1 MHPIYMKGRTKVK
14 NAKKHFSRALTL
26 LLSVLFIFQSV
37 SVPAFAAENPT
48 ENIET
53 IVENVL
59 VEEDSTFTLANANVQ
74 ISDEYGNETDYISE
88 VQIPDIEQST
98 ETNVEDGIAVVTDYP
113 GDDMVYLTQ
122 RWLNQEY
129 GHVAGFGSVPENG
142 KTGWDTVYG
151 LTRAL
156 QIELGITSLA
166 NNFGPTT
173 QRLYGQNPLQRQ
185 DGVTNRKFA
194 ILQGALWCK
203 GYCPGYNLYEAADG
217 TIVFNGVF
225 DADVEEA
232 VIELKTDAGFI
243 NPNGVVTVNVMKALM
258 TMDTFKLLSSYG
270 GTAAVRE
277 MQQKL
282 NRKYEAYTGITP
294 CDGVYGR
301 NTNKALIYALQAEEG
316 LPTSVANGNF
326 GNTTKLCCP
335 EIPYIRNST
344 AARRYP
350 GTSSGSYYS
359 ASQIASITELLQFA
373 LLVNGFDVGEI
384 DGVFGPATQQALRA
398 FQKKMSIPQ
407 TGKADKTTWLS
418 LFVSCGDTSRS
429 AKAADCATILTA
441 AKAKT
446 LYDNGYRYIGR
457 YLTGTYNGGISKAI
471 TRAEAQIIFDAGLNF
486 FPIYQTSANSNSYFT
501 SAQGTKDAKAAIT
514 AAASLGIP
522 ANTIIYFAVD
532 YDCLDYQITSNV
544 IPYFESVHEVMSNSI
559 YRTGIYGTR
568 NACTRVSEKGY
579 ACSSFVGDMSTG
591 FSGNLGFS
599 MPDNWAF
606 DQFYTTSIGSG
617 SGYLEIDK
625 DGFSGRDYGVSK
637 LDEPK
642 HIAELPDITFAVEE
656 GLSIELEGPVVNV
669 LGVESSIFKT
679 KFEMDLGFDDLIDY
693 EYDVKKGV
701 YKVTVGLVESER
713 DPSLKTENYAELKE
727 MIRCFGGHTT
737 TTTWNNYQK
746 LRSKLKK
753 TSFDFGFEFDG
764 TISGYIEIDAKTN
777 EVREGG
783 VIFMAE
789 AETDISTP
797 IYPCVFLRFEIS
809 GSLETK
815 LYFELKETGQI
826 GLDGS
831 VDFSVG
837 LQAGIAAG
845 IEDLLMAY
853 AGGSGTLNCKIDN
866 FSEPL
871 SETLEASVDLAV
883 FLEIE
888 VLLWESTYEWRFA
901 ELQIYP
907 QAKMSEASLMAIT
920 RDDLKFIEP
929 LQDVVTYNINPTT
942 YKPNVQRYCS
952 PRIVE
957 LDNGKMLMTYIDD
970 LSSRSDENRTV
981 LMYSIYNGTS
991 WSVAQPVFDDGTM
1004 DYAPIMYPD
1013 GNGGAHI
1020 VWQNSK
1026 TVFGTDVTL
1035 DEMSTNMELYYTHWD
1050 GNTFS
1055 GTVALTNNTE
1065 YETNYNLISNGNNV
1079 AVVWQQNSENDPFAL
1094 EGTNSI
1100 HRKQLI
1106 GGIWQ
1111 TEEVIASNLSVVNSI
1126 ACSYVNNNSVV
1137 AYSVKTNT
1145 DLSSVDDMEVYYYS
1159 GTELTKVTEN
1169 NTSDT
1174 SVCFSNE
1181 ELYWLSNGSIMCM
1194 TGGNTEI
1201 IEAAITNL
1209 SESVSTFKVLK
1220 NSNNQKAIVWEQT
1233 DEKAQFYGAYYN
1245 DALDEFGTISPL
1257 TAGNDVIRGWD
1268 ACMMSTGKIEL
1279 AYCAAETLEEAVN
1292 GRTYGQIDLIQQEAE
1307 EFYDV
1312 SVNQIVTY
1320 SDEVVAGETITLS
1333 VDVYNNG
1340 SMDISSF
1347 DVEIVDS
1354 NGNIVESCVLNE
1366 TLTIGGNA
1374 NLEIPFTI
1382 PQSISRADYTL
1393 RITPHD
1399 ETDTMLSD
1407 NETSFGI
1414 GYADL
1419 AVKNVQEIDT
1429 DTGRQLQITVTNQG
1443 YETIETAQL
1452 KIYAGSIQGTLLTNI
1467 NITELDA
1474 GEEVILT
1481 YDIAETSLNP
1491 DPLEPNLY
1499 YLLLV
1504 TDSDEANYS
1513 NNARDVFVHADCAI
1527 SLIAGNGG
1535 TVQGAGTYNYGSMVT
1550 ISAIPNEGFIFE
1562 GWYENNKRL
1571 DNLSDEYTFTAF
1583 TNRSIEAR
1591 FIPNDMTITDVEIL
1605 GTLET
1610 ENVLVFSAK
1619 AEGGYQPYEWEY
1631 NIYKGED
1638 LCYSVESSTLDYFE
1652 WTPTDTGEY
1661 TVVTSVTDETGYTV
1675 TYSKQFSIT

>member
-1 MHPIYMKGRTKVK
+1 
-14 NAKKHFSRALTL
+14 
-26 LLSVLFIFQSV
+26 
-37 SVPAFAAENPT
+37 
-48 ENIET
+48 
-53 IVENVL
+53 
-59 VEEDSTFTLANANVQ
+59 
-74 ISDEYGNETDYISE
+74 
-88 VQIPDIEQST
+88 
-98 ETNVEDGIAVVTDYP
+98 
-113 GDDMVYLTQ
+113 
-122 RWLNQEY
+122 
-129 GHVAGFGSVPENG
+129 
-142 KTGWDTVYG
+142 
-151 LTRAL
+151 
-156 QIELGITSLA
+156 
-166 NNFGPTT
+166 
-173 QRLYGQNPLQRQ
+173 
-185 DGVTNRKFA
+185 
-194 ILQGALWCK
+194 
-203 GYCPGYNLYEAADG
+203 
-217 TIVFNGVF
+217 
-225 DADVEEA
+225 
-232 VIELKTDAGFI
+232 
-243 NPNGVVTVNVMKALM
+243 MKALM
-258 TMDTFKLLSSYG
+258 SMDTFKLLSSYG
-270 GTAAVRE
+270 GTAEVRE
-277 MQQKL
+277 MQQRL
-282 NRKYEAYTGITP
+282 NRKYEAYTGLTP

-316 LPTSVANGNF
+316 MPTSVANGNF

-335 EIPYIRNST
+335 EIPYVRNST

-350 GTSSGSYYS
+350 GTSSGSYYTS
-359 ASQIASITELLQFA
+359 SQISSITELLQFA
-373 LLVNGFDVGEI
+373 LVVNGFDVGEI
-384 DGVFGPATQQALRA
+384 DGVFDSGTQQAIRA

-418 LFVSCGDTSRS
+418 LFISCGDTSRS
-429 AKAADCATILTA
+429 ALAADCATILTA

-471 TRAEAQIIFDAGLNF
+471 TREEAEIIFDAGLNF

-501 SAQGTKDAKAAIT
+501 SAQGTKDAKAAI
-514 AAASLGIP
+514 AAAAALGVP

-568 NACTRVSEKGY
+568 NACTRVSDKGY

-642 HIAELPDITFAVEE
+642 HMAELPDITFGIGSV
-656 GLSIELEGPVVNV
+656 ELEGPVVNV
-669 LGVESSIFKT
+669 LGVETSVFRT
-679 KFEMDLGFDDLIDY
+679 TFDMNLDMDDLIDY

-701 YKVTVGLVESER
+701 YKVSIGLVESER
-713 DPSLKTENYAELKE
+713 DPSVKTQNYAELKE

-753 TSFDFGFEFDG
+753 TSFDFGFSFDG
-764 TISGYIEIDAKTN
+764 SICGYIEIDAQTN

-783 VIFMAE
+783 VVFLAE
-789 AETDISTP
+789 ADTDISTP
-797 IYPCVFLRFEIS
+797 IYPCIYLRFEIS

-845 IEDLLMAY
+845 IEKILMAY

-866 FSEPL
+866 FSEPI

-883 FLEIE
+883 FLELE
-888 VLLWESTYEWRFA
+888 ALLWESTYEWSFA

-907 QAKMSEASLMAIT
+907 QTRASQAALMAIT
-920 RDDLKFIEP
+920 RDDFKFIEP
-929 LQDVVTYNINPTT
+929 LEDIVTYSVNPET
-942 YKPNVQRYCS
+942 YKSNVQRYCS

-981 LMYSIYNGTS
+981 LMYSIYNGTT
-991 WSVAQPVFDDGTM
+991 WSIAQPVFDDGTM
-1004 DYAPIMYPD
+1004 DYAPIMCSD
-1013 GNGGAHI
+1013 GNGGVHI
-1020 VWQNSK
+1020 LWQNSK
-1026 TVFGTDVTL
+1026 TIFDTDVTL
-1035 DEMSTNMELYYTHWD
+1035 DEMSANMELYYTHWN
-1050 GNTFS
+1050 GNAFS
-1055 GTVALTNNTE
+1055 GTVAITNNLS

-1079 AVVWQQNSENDPFAL
+1079 TVVWQQNSENDPFAI

-1100 HRKQLI
+1100 RRKQLI
-1106 GGIWQ
+1106 GDVWQ
-1111 TEEVIASNLSVVNSI
+1111 TEEDIASNLSVVNSI
-1126 ACSYVNNNSVV
+1126 ACSYIDNNSVV

-1159 GTELTKVTEN
+1159 GGELSKVTEN

-1174 SVCFSNE
+1174 SVYFLDD
-1181 ELYWLSNGSIMCM
+1181 ELYWISNGSIMCM
-1194 TGGNTEI
+1194 TGGNVET
-1201 IEAAITNL
+1201 IEAVIENL

-1220 NSNNQKAIVWEQT
+1220 NSNNQKAIVWEQVT
-1233 DEKAQFYGAYYN
+1233 EKAQFYGAYYN
-1245 DALDEFGTISPL
+1245 DALNKFGNVSPL
-1257 TAGNDVIRGWD
+1257 TTGNDVIRGWD
-1268 ACMMSTGKIEL
+1268 ACMMPTGKIQL
-1279 AYCAAETLEEAVN
+1279 AYCAAETLDEAIN
-1292 GRTYGQIDLIQQEAE
+1292 GRTYGQLDLIQQEAE

-1320 SDEVVAGETITLS
+1320 SDEVVAEETITLC

-1354 NGNIVESCVLNE
+1354 NGNTVDSYVLNE
-1366 TLTIGGNA
+1366 TLNIGGSA
-1374 NLEIPFTI
+1374 NLEIPFTL
-1382 PQSISRADYTL
+1382 PQSIYRTDYTL
-1393 RITPHD
+1393 RIAPHD
-1399 ETDTMLSD
+1399 ETDALPLD

-1414 GYADL
+1414 GFADL
-1419 AVKNVQEIDT
+1419 AVKTVQEIET

-1443 YETIETAQL
+1443 YEKIEAAQL
-1452 KIYAGSIQGTLLTNI
+1452 KIYSGSVQGELLTNI
-1467 NITELDA
+1467 NITELNI

-1481 YDIAETSLNP
+1481 YDIAEVSLNA

-1504 TDSDEANYS
+1504 TDSNEANYS
-1513 NNARDVFVHADCAI
+1513 NNSRDIYVHADCTL

-1535 TVQGAGTYNYGSMVT
+1535 VVQGAGNYNYGSLAT
-1550 ISAIPNEGFIFE
+1550 ISAIPNEGYIFE
-1562 GWYENNKRL
+1562 GWYENGKRL
-1571 DNLSDEYTFTAF
+1571 DNLSDEYTFTVF

-1591 FIPNDMTITDVEIL
+1591 FIPNDLIIADVEII

-1610 ENVLVFSAK
+1610 ENVLVFSAE
-1619 AEGGYQPYEWEY
+1619 AEGGYQPYEWEFFV
-1631 NIYKGED
+1631 YKEED
-1638 LCYSVESSTLDYFE
+1638 VCYFVDGSILGYFE
-1652 WTPTDTGEY
+1652 WTPTEIGDY
-1661 TVVTSVTDETGYTV
+1661 TVVTYVTDETGYTV

>member
-1 MHPIYMKGRTKVK
+1 MKNVK
-14 NAKKHFSRALTL
+14 SAKKYFSRALTFFL
-26 LLSVLFIFQSV
+26 GILFVAQTV
-37 SVPAFAAENPT
+37 YVPAFAAKNTADNAEPVVD
-48 ENIET
+48 NIFA
-53 IVENVL
+53 
-59 VEEDSTFTLANANVQ
+59 EEDSTFYLSNADIQ
-74 ISDEYGNETDYISE
+74 ISDEYGSETDYISE
-88 VQIPDIEQST
+88 VQIPYIEQST
-98 ETNVEDGIAVVTDYP
+98 ETLSENGAAVVTDYP

-129 GHVAGFGSVPENG
+129 GDVPGFGSVPENG

-156 QIELGITSLA
+156 QVELGITDLA

-173 QRLYGQNPLQRQ
+173 QRLYSQNPLQRQ

-203 GYCPGYNLYEAADG
+203 GYCPGYNLYESADG
-217 TIVFNGVF
+217 TVVFEGVF
-225 DADVEEA
+225 DADVEKA

-243 NPNGVVTVNVMKALM
+243 NPNGIVTVNVMKALM
-258 TMDTFKLLSSYG
+258 SMDTFKLLSSYG

-282 NRKYEAYTGITP
+282 NRKYEAYTGLNP

-316 LPTSVANGNF
+316 LPTSIANGNF

-359 ASQIASITELLQFA
+359 ASQISSITELLQFA

-384 DGVFGPATQQALRA
+384 NGVFGPATQQALRS

-407 TGKADKTTWLS
+407 TGKADKSTWLS

-441 AKAKT
+441 DKAKT

-501 SAQGTKDAKAAIT
+501 SAQGTKDAKAAI
-514 AAASLGIP
+514 AAASDLGIP

-544 IPYFESVHEVMSNSI
+544 IPYFASVHEVMSNSI

-568 NACTRVSEKGY
+568 NACTRVSNMGY

-637 LDEPK
+637 LDDPK
-642 HIAELPDITFAVEE
+642 YIAEFPDITLGIGSV
-656 GLSIELEGPVVNV
+656 ELEGPVVNV
-669 LGVESSIFKT
+669 LGVETSVFKT
-679 KFEMDLGFDDLIDY
+679 KFSMDLDIDDLIDY

-701 YKVTVGLVESER
+701 YKVTVGLLESER
-713 DPSLKTENYAELKE
+713 DPSLKTKNYAELKE

-753 TSFDFGFEFDG
+753 TKFNFGFDFEG
-764 TISGYIEIDAKTN
+764 TISGYIEIDAQTN

-789 AETDISTP
+789 AQTDISAP
-797 IYPCVFLRFEIS
+797 IYPCVYLRFEIS

-831 VDFSVG
+831 VDFSVE

-845 IEDLLMAY
+845 IEKILNAY

-866 FSEPL
+866 FTSPI
-871 SETLEASVDLAV
+871 SNTLDASVDLAL
-883 FLEIE
+883 FLELQ
-888 VLLWESTYEWRFA
+888 VLIWEKTYEWEFA
-901 ELQIYP
+901 KLQIYP
-907 QAKMSEASLMAIT
+907 QNRLSHAPLMEIT
-920 RDDLKFIEP
+920 RDDLEFIEP
-929 LQDVVTYNINPTT
+929 LQDAITYNINSGT
-942 YKPNVQRYCS
+942 YKPNVQTYCS

-957 LDNGKMLMTYIDD
+957 LNNGKMFMAYIDD
-970 LSSRSDENRTV
+970 LSTRSDENRTV
-981 LMYSIYNGTS
+981 LMYSIFNGSS
-991 WSVAQPVFDDGTM
+991 WSAAQPVFDDGTM
-1004 DYAPIMYPD
+1004 DYAPIICPD
-1013 GNGGAHI
+1013 GNGGVHI

-1026 TVFGTDVTL
+1026 TVFDADVTL

-1050 GNTFS
+1050 GTAFS
-1055 GTVALTNNTE
+1055 GTESITNNSA
-1065 YETNYNLISNGNNV
+1065 YETNFDLASNGDNIT
-1079 AVVWQQNSENDPFAL
+1079 VVWQQNSENDPFAL

-1100 HRKQLI
+1100 HRRQLI
-1106 GGIWQ
+1106 GEDWQ
-1111 TEEVIASNLSVVNSI
+1111 SEEVIASNLSIVNSI
-1126 ACSYVNNNSVV
+1126 ACSYVNNSSVA
-1137 AYSVKTNT
+1137 AYSVKTNMDNT
-1145 DLSSVDDMEVYYYS
+1145 SADDMEVYYYS
-1159 GTELTKVTEN
+1159 GGKLSRVTEN

-1174 SVCFSNE
+1174 SVYFLDD
-1181 ELYWLSNGSIMCM
+1181 ELYWLSNGSIMSM
-1194 TGGNTEI
+1194 ASGN
-1201 IEAAITNL
+1201 IEAIKPVITNL
-1209 SESVSTFKVLK
+1209 SGSVSTFKVLR
-1220 NSNNQKAIVWEQT
+1220 NSSNQKSIVWEQA
-1233 DEKAQFYGAYYN
+1233 DEKVQFYGAYYN
-1245 DALDEFGTISPL
+1245 DSLNQFGSISPL

-1268 ACMMSTGKIEL
+1268 ACMMPTGKIEL
-1279 AYCAAETLEEAVN
+1279 AYCAAETLDEAVN
-1292 GRTYGQIDLIQQEAE
+1292 GRKYGQIDLIQQEAE

-1312 SVNQIVTY
+1312 AVSQIVTY
-1320 SDEVVAGETITLS
+1320 ADEIIAGETITLC

-1340 SMDISSF
+1340 SKDISSL
-1347 DVEIVDS
+1347 DVEIIDS
-1354 NGNIVESCVLNE
+1354 NGNTVDSCVLNK
-1366 TLTIGGNA
+1366 TLKIGGSTD
-1374 NLEIPFTI
+1374 LEIPFVL
-1382 PQSISRADYTL
+1382 PQSISRMDYTL
-1393 RITPHD
+1393 RITPHE
-1399 ETDTMLSD
+1399 ETDSQTTN

-1419 AVKNVQEIDT
+1419 AVKNVQEIDI
-1429 DTGRQLQITVTNQG
+1429 DIGRQLQITVTNQG
-1443 YETIETAQL
+1443 YETIDAAQL
-1452 KIYAGSIQGTLLTNI
+1452 KIYLGSTQGELLTNI
-1467 NITELDA
+1467 NISDLGA
-1474 GEEVILT
+1474 GEDVILT
-1481 YDIAETSLNP
+1481 YNIAETSLNP
-1491 DPLEPNLY
+1491 DPLAPNLY
-1499 YLLLV
+1499 YLMLV

-1513 NNARDVFVHADCAI
+1513 NNSKDVFVHTDCTV
-1527 SLIAGNGG
+1527 SLIAGDGG
-1535 TVQGAGTYNYGSMVT
+1535 IVQGTGNYNYGSLVT
-1550 ISAIPNEGFIFE
+1550 ISAIPNEGYMFE
-1562 GWYENNKRL
+1562 GWYENGKCL
-1571 DNLSDEYTFTAF
+1571 DNLSDEYTFT
-1583 TNRSIEAR
+1583 NRSLEAK
-1591 FIPNDMTITDVEIL
+1591 FIPNDMAITDVEIL
-1605 GTLET
+1605 GTLEID
-1610 ENVLVFSAK
+1610 NVLVFSAK
-1619 AEGGYQPYEWEY
+1619 AEGGYQPYKWEY
-1631 NIYKGED
+1631 SIYKGD
-1638 LCYSVESSTLDYFE
+1638 TLCYSIDNSTFDYFE
-1652 WTPTDTGEY
+1652 WTPSEKGEY
-1661 TVVTSVTDETGYTV
+1661 TVVTTVTDATGYTV
-1675 TYSKQFSIT
+1675 TYSEQFSIS

>member
-1 MHPIYMKGRTKVK
+1 MHPIYMKGRIKVK

-53 IVENVL
+53 MVENVL

-88 VQIPDIEQST
+88 VQIQDIEQST

-544 IPYFESVHEVMSNSI
+544 IPYFKSVHEVMSNSI

-642 HIAELPDITFAVEE
+642 HMAELPDITFGIGSV
-656 GLSIELEGPVVNV
+656 ELEGPVVNV
-669 LGVESSIFKT
+669 LGVETSVFKT
-679 KFEMDLGFDDLIDY
+679 TFEMDLGLDDLIDY

-753 TSFDFGFEFDG
+753 TSFDFGFDFEG
-764 TISGYIEIDAKTN
+764 TISGYIEIDAQTN

-797 IYPCVFLRFEIS
+797 IYPCIYLRFEIS

-845 IEDLLMAY
+845 IEKILMAY

-866 FSEPL
+866 FSDPI
-871 SETLEASVDLAV
+871 SEALEASVDLAV

-888 VLLWESTYEWRFA
+888 ALLWESTYEWKFA

-907 QAKMSEASLMAIT
+907 QTRMSQASLMAIT

-929 LQDVVTYNINPTT
+929 LQDAVTYNINPTT

-991 WSVAQPVFDDGTM
+991 WSVAQPAFDDGTM
-1004 DYAPIMYPD
+1004 DYAPIMCSD
-1013 GNGGAHI
+1013 GNGGVHI

-1026 TVFGTDVTL
+1026 TVFDTDVTL

-1050 GNTFS
+1050 GNAFS
-1055 GTVALTNNTE
+1055 GTVALTNNSA

-1079 AVVWQQNSENDPFAL
+1079 TVVWQQNSENDPFAL

-1106 GGIWQ
+1106 GGLWQ
-1111 TEEVIASNLSVVNSI
+1111 TEEVIATNLSVVNSI

-1145 DLSSVDDMEVYYYS
+1145 DLSTVDDMEVYYYS
-1159 GTELTKVTEN
+1159 GTELTRVTEN
-1169 NTSDT
+1169 ITSDT
-1174 SVCFSNE
+1174 SVYFLDD

-1194 TGGNTEI
+1194 TGGNAETI
-1201 IEAAITNL
+1201 KAVITNL

-1220 NSNNQKAIVWEQT
+1220 NSNNQKAIVWDQM

-1245 DALDEFGTISPL
+1245 DALDEFGNISPL

-1268 ACMMSTGKIEL
+1268 ACMMPTGKIEL
-1279 AYCAAETLEEAVN
+1279 AYCAAETLDEAIN

-1312 SVNQIVTY
+1312 SVNPIVTY
-1320 SDEVVAGETITLS
+1320 SDEVIAGETITLS

-1354 NGNIVESCVLNE
+1354 NGNVVESCILTE
-1366 TLTIGGNA
+1366 TLTIGGSA

-1382 PQSISRADYTL
+1382 PQSINRSDYTL
-1393 RITPHD
+1393 RITPRD
-1399 ETDTMLSD
+1399 ETDSLPTD

-1419 AVKNVQEIDT
+1419 AVKNVQEIET

-1443 YETIETAQL
+1443 YETIESAQL
-1452 KIYAGSIQGTLLTNI
+1452 KIYSDSIQGALLTNI

-1481 YDIAETSLNP
+1481 YDIAETSLST

-1499 YLLLV
+1499 YLLLA
-1504 TDSDEANYS
+1504 TGSDEANYS
-1513 NNARDVFVHADCAI
+1513 NNSRDVFVHADCAI
-1527 SLIAGNGG
+1527 SIIAGNGG
-1535 TVQGAGTYNYGSMVT
+1535 AVQGAGNYNYGSMVT

>member
-1 MHPIYMKGRTKVK
+1 MK

-544 IPYFESVHEVMSNSI
+544 IPYFKSVHEVMSNSI

-625 DGFSGRDYGVSK
+625 DGFSGRDYGVSF
-637 LDEPK
+637 LNEVNESE
-642 HIAELPDITFAVEE
+642 IIPDFNFGSTSTDTLT
-656 GLSIELEGPVVNV
+656 GPSINIFGHEYPLFSKEIS
-669 LGVESSIFKT
+669 LGIP
-679 KFEMDLGFDDLIDY
+679 GFDNLIQS
-693 EYDVKKGV
+693 EKN
-701 YKVTVGLVESER
+701 YKDRTVETTIGWANAEN
-713 DPSLKTENYAELKE
+713 DPNVKTEAYSEIKK
-727 MIRCFGGHTT
+727 MINTFGGDTSRA
-737 TTTWNNYQK
+737 TWNNFQK
-746 LRSKLKK
+746 YRSKLAKK
-753 TSFDFGFEFDG
+753 KVDFGFEFDAQ
-764 TISGYIEIDAKTN
+764 IAGYVKTDLDTG
-777 EVREGG
+777 EVLEGG
-783 VIFMAE
+783 MIIFAE
-789 AETDISTP
+789 STATFKYPLVAPILSIRLDVVGSMNGKFTFEVVDTNIIQPKLSAEFSPALKIGADLGIEKLFDVFTGFEGNLEFELEFSPNTSISNALEIKLNGYYFLDISA
-797 IYPCVFLRFEIS
+797 FLFETS
-809 GSLETK
+809 RKWEFGS
-815 LYFELKETGQI
+815 
-826 GLDGS
+826 
-831 VDFSVG
+831 
-837 LQAGIAAG
+837 
-845 IEDLLMAY
+845 
-853 AGGSGTLNCKIDN
+853 
-866 FSEPL
+866 
-871 SETLEASVDLAV
+871 
-883 FLEIE
+883 
-888 VLLWESTYEWRFA
+888 
-901 ELQIYP
+901 LQIYP
-907 QAKMSEASLMAIT
+907 QANANQINTFSIT
-920 RDDLKFIEP
+920 QNDLAFIEP
-929 LQDVVTYNINPTT
+929 IDKSISVYSTD
-942 YKPNVQRYCS
+942 PNVFEQNMQVYCEPKIIS
-952 PRIVE
+952 
-957 LDNGKMLMTYIDD
+957 LGNGKMFMVYIDD
-970 LSSRSDENRTV
+970 AQNRTAENRTI
-981 LMYSIYNGTS
+981 LMYSVYDGTT
-991 WSVAQPVFDDGTM
+991 WSSPQPVSDDTTG
-1004 DYAPIMYPD
+1004 DFKPLLYPD

-1020 VWQNSK
+1020 VWLN
-1026 TVFGTDVTL
+1026 GTTLYDSDVTL
-1035 DEMSTNMELYYTHWD
+1035 DSMASNTDIMYTHWN
-1050 GNTFS
+1050 GNLFENTYR
-1055 GTVALTNNTE
+1055 VTNNNS
-1065 YETNYNLISNGNNV
+1065 YEMNYRLTASDNKLSI
-1079 AVVWQQNSENDPFAL
+1079 VWQQNLNNDPFASS
-1094 EGTNSI
+1094 G
-1100 HRKQLI
+1100 
-1106 GGIWQ
+1106 
-1111 TEEVIASNLSVVNSI
+1111 VNSI
-1126 ACSYVNNNSVV
+1126 YRREFSNNAWEEIELISSGIGIINSIDTTYVNGENVIAFAAIGSE
-1137 AYSVKTNT
+1137 STSTN
-1145 DLSSVDDMEVYYYS
+1145 EFEIYYCDS
-1159 GTELTKVTEN
+1159 NGISELTNDNTADYCVTFLGN
-1169 NTSDT
+1169 
-1174 SVCFSNE
+1174 
-1181 ELYWLSNGSIMCM
+1181 ELYWVNDNQLLTRDTTTTEIMLSNMGSSISKIK
-1194 TGGNTEI
+1194 G
-1201 IEAAITNL
+1201 IEGDDGR
-1209 SESVSTFKVLK
+1209 
-1220 NSNNQKAIVWEQT
+1220 KAIVWTQN
-1233 DEKAQFYGAYYN
+1233 DNVDMKFYISYYN
-1245 DALDEFGTISPL
+1245 ETNHSFTTPMPISNGDDIIRSWDICML
-1257 TAGNDVIRGWD
+1257 TNGE
-1268 ACMMSTGKIEL
+1268 TEL
-1279 AYCAAETLEEAVN
+1279 AYCAGMKTSDTNNVC
-1292 GRTYGQIDLIQQEAE
+1292 GQIDLMQMSGQTFADISVNPVSFYAE
-1307 EFYDV
+1307 EVYPGSEITLITDV
-1312 SVNQIVTY
+1312 YNVGSEKIEQFDISIINDTNNVVQTLTLNSVLDT
-1320 SDEVVAGETITLS
+1320 GEHTQLEIPFVLPNTITLS
-1333 VDVYNNG
+1333 DYTIQVIPHGKNDVLLLDNT
-1340 SMDISSF
+1340 SLF
-1347 DVEIVDS
+1347 
-1354 NGNIVESCVLNE
+1354 
-1366 TLTIGGNA
+1366 TIG
-1374 NLEIPFTI
+1374 F
-1382 PQSISRADYTL
+1382 
-1393 RITPHD
+1393 
-1399 ETDTMLSD
+1399 
-1407 NETSFGI
+1407 
-1414 GYADL
+1414 ADL
-1419 AVKNVQEIDT
+1419 AIKGIQEQRT
-1429 DTGRQLQITVTNQG
+1429 DNGRQLNITVTNQG
-1443 YETIETAQL
+1443 YETIDAATL
-1452 KIYAGSIQGTLLTNI
+1452 KIYKNNI
-1467 NITELDA
+1467 NGSMLFSSELQPLESGTD
-1474 GEEVILT
+1474 VVFT
-1481 YDIAETSLNP
+1481 YDISNDELSTSS
-1491 DPLEPNLY
+1491 EPNIY
-1499 YLLLV
+1499 YIVLE
-1504 TDSDEANYS
+1504 TDTEDVNYS
-1513 NNARDVFVHADCAI
+1513 NNSQDMYIYPDCALALTT
-1527 SLIAGNGG
+1527 SAGGS
-1535 TVQGAGTYNYGSMVT
+1535 VQGTGSYPYGSMVT
-1550 ISAIPNEGFIFE
+1550 ICAIPDEGYIFD
-1562 GWYENNKRL
+1562 GWYENGKKL
-1571 DNLSDEYTFTAF
+1571 DELPQDCNIEMLSHRNIEGRFKANDL
-1583 TNRSIEAR
+1583 SILD
-1591 FIPNDMTITDVEIL
+1591 IEIF
-1605 GTLET
+1605 GTLQINNPISITPSVVGGDQPYQWEFFIYKDNELCYT
-1610 ENVLVFSAK
+1610 ENTTIPF
-1619 AEGGYQPYEWEY
+1619 
-1631 NIYKGED
+1631 
-1638 LCYSVESSTLDYFE
+1638 FE
-1652 WTPTDTGEY
+1652 WTANTAGSYNVVVRVSDITGFEVSL
-1661 TVVTSVTDETGYTV
+1661 THQFTV
-1675 TYSKQFSIT
+1675 TQ

>member
-1 MHPIYMKGRTKVK
+1 MCLILACECC
-14 NAKKHFSRALTL
+14 NLQAFALVNDDTED
-26 LLSVLFIFQSV
+26 ITQV
-37 SVPAFAAENPT
+37 SVPT
-48 ENIET
+48 T
-53 IVENVL
+53 QL
-59 VEEDSTFTLANANVQ
+59 DEDSTFELVNSDIQTD
-74 ISDEYGNETDYISE
+74 DEYGAENDYMSEIAISDVAWYE
-88 VQIPDIEQST
+88 EINGGSGEPASPLARVDQ
-98 ETNVEDGIAVVTDYP
+98 
-113 GDDMVYLTQ
+113 MVYLTQ

-129 GHVAGFGSVPENG
+129 GDVPGFGSVTEDG
-142 KTGWDTVYG
+142 LTGWDTVYG
-151 LTRAL
+151 LLRAL
-156 QIELGITSLA
+156 QHELGITSLA
-166 NNFGPTT
+166 NSFGPSTSS
-173 QRLYGQNPLQRQ
+173 LYQQSLLYRQ
-185 DGVTNRKFA
+185 DGVTDRKFA

-203 GYCPGYNLYEAADG
+203 GYSPGYHLYETEDG
-217 TIVFNGVF
+217 TVVFDGVF
-225 DADVEEA
+225 DEGVERA
-232 VIELKTDAGFI
+232 VIQLKEDAGFI
-243 NPNGVVTVNVMKALM
+243 NPNGVVTLNVMKALM
-258 TMDTFKLLSSYG
+258 SMDSFKLLSSYG
-270 GTAAVRE
+270 GTAEVRA

-282 NRKYEAYTGITP
+282 NRKYEAYTGLTP

-316 LPTSVANGNF
+316 LPTNIANGNF

-350 GTSSGSYYS
+350 GTSSSSYYS

-441 AKAKT
+441 EKAKT

-514 AAASLGIP
+514 AAALLGIP

-625 DGFSGRDYGVSK
+625 DGFSGHDYGVSK

-642 HIAELPDITFAVEE
+642 HMAELPNITFGV
-656 GLSIELEGPVVNV
+656 GSIELEGPVINV
-669 LGVESSIFKT
+669 LGVETSVFKT
-679 KFEMDLGFDDLIDY
+679 TFNMDLDLDELIDY

-753 TSFDFGFEFDG
+753 TSFDFGFDFEG
-764 TISGYIEIDAKTN
+764 TISGYIEIDAQTN

-783 VIFMAE
+783 VIFVAE

-797 IYPCVFLRFEIS
+797 IYPCIYLRFEIS

-845 IEDLLMAY
+845 IEKILMAY

-866 FSEPL
+866 FSDPI

-888 VLLWESTYEWRFA
+888 ALLWESTYEWKFA

-907 QAKMSEASLMAIT
+907 QTRMSQVSLMAMT

-929 LQDVVTYNINPTT
+929 LQDAVTYNINPVT

-952 PRIVE
+952 PRIVG

-991 WSVAQPVFDDGTM
+991 WSVAQPVLDDGTM

-1013 GNGGAHI
+1013 GNGGVHI

-1055 GTVALTNNTE
+1055 GTVALTNNSA

-1079 AVVWQQNSENDPFAL
+1079 TVVWQQNSENDPFAL

-1106 GGIWQ
+1106 GGLWQ
-1111 TEEVIASNLSVVNSI
+1111 TEEVIASNLPVVNSI

-1159 GTELTKVTEN
+1159 GTELTRVTEN

-1194 TGGNTEI
+1194 TGGDTET

-1209 SESVSTFKVLK
+1209 AESVSTFKVLK

-1245 DALDEFGTISPL
+1245 DALDESGTISPL

-1268 ACMMSTGKIEL
+1268 ACMMPTGKIEL
-1279 AYCAAETLEEAVN
+1279 AYCAAETLEEAAN

-1312 SVNQIVTY
+1312 SINQIVTY
-1320 SDEVVAGETITLS
+1320 SDEVFAGETITLS

-1429 DTGRQLQITVTNQG
+1429 DTGRQLQIAVTNQG
-1443 YETIETAQL
+1443 YETIEAAQL

-1491 DPLEPNLY
+1491 DPLKPNLY

-1504 TDSDEANYS
+1504 TDSDEANY
-1513 NNARDVFVHADCAI
+1513 NNNSRDVFVHADCAI
-1527 SLIAGNGG
+1527 SLVAGNGG
-1535 TVQGAGTYNYGSMVT
+1535 TVQGAGNYNYGSMVT
-1550 ISAIPNEGFIFE
+1550 ISAIPNEGYIFD
-1562 GWYENNKRL
+1562 GWYENSKRL

-1583 TNRSIEAR
+1583 RNRSIEAR

-1610 ENVLVFSAK
+1610 DNVLVFSAK

-1631 NIYKGED
+1631 KIYKGED
-1638 LCYSVESSTLDYFE
+1638 LCYSVDSSTLDYFE
-1652 WTPTDTGEY
+1652 WTPTEIGNY
-1661 TVVTSVTDETGYTV
+1661 TIVTYVTDETGYTV
-1675 TYSKQFSIT
+1675 TYSEEFSIT